1 MGRLMKV
8 NWPSPITLGECQ
20 RVLDLMHDP
29 DPAIADEGYRQFFD
43 HYLAGRLPV
52 DRLSAKQQR
61 SLREIVDKVTGRS
74 VH

>member
-8 NWPSPITLGECQ
+8 SWPSPITAAECQ

-43 HYLAGRLPV
+43 HYLAGR
-52 DRLSAKQQR
+52 
-61 SLREIVDKVTGRS
+61 
-74 VH
+74 